1 MLYNSTYNFTH
12 KLYLCVQPLV
22 EVCFDIVVC
31 ELYVSVG
38 TGIVCTVRIVNLA
51 LHHLCHIFHPFDNAI
66 IRYWFPSVSERVKTA
81 VSIIV
86 YHH

>member
-1 MLYNSTYNFTH
+1 MLYKCAYNFTQI
-12 KLYLCVQPLV
+12 LYLRIKPLIKIGLDV
-22 EVCFDIVVC
+22 VVC
-31 ELYVSVG
+31 ELNVCVG

-66 IRYWFPSVSERVKTA
+66 IGYWFSSVSEWVKTA
-81 VSIIV
+81 VSIVV